1 VGCEDMP
8 GKVRVGE
15 ARVNPSLAQGRP
27 VSFLH
32 TSHHINVHRSLRQFS
47 LLTILVAG
55 GCHSAKPSDDPS
67 APAEQPVRPLAQ
79 LASQRVIVTPTYYLA
94 TGDALGWAAQIPK
107 GRDYLRSFDDEVATV
122 LADRGL
128 KSQWTYPADL
138 LRATKANPTY
148 GVDPYTLGANILRG
162 SDVVSGTRLIDPL
175 ATQLRTMIALQ
186 EGARAVLVP
195 VEIRFEKA
203 GATGMGVA
211 ALKVALLDGRL
222 GDVRWIGMVRS
233 DPAPAL
239 SRAVLTSL
247 ASRFADLFTAP

>member
-1 VGCEDMP
+1 MP
-8 GKVRVGE
+8 AKVRGGE
-15 ARVNPSLAQGRP
+15 ARVNPSLAQRRP
-27 VSFLH
+27 VSFPH
-32 TSHHINVHRSLRQFS
+32 TSHHIIVHRSLRQLS

-55 GCHSAKPSDDPS
+55 GCHSAKPSEDS

-79 LASQRVIVTPTYYLA
+79 LASQRVIVTPTYYLV
-94 TGDALGWAAQIPK
+94 TNDALGWGAQIPK
-107 GRDYLRSFDDEVATV
+107 GREYLRSFDEEIATV

-128 KSQWTYPADL
+128 KSQWIYPADL

-148 GVDPYTLGANILRG
+148 GVDPYSLGANILRG

-195 VEIRFEKA
+195 VELRFEKV
-203 GATGMGVA
+203 GSTGMGVA